1 MIWTMLSKIG
11 MLMSDT
17 VHQEAPDLLLLS
29 GIVSLDTVVN
39 YRDRLVELL
48 TASSAKVVRIDLR
61 DVEVHGSAILTL
73 LISLAREAR
82 KLQKKVIFHDCPQ
95 DLLAVAHASGVS
107 KILELT

>member
-1 MIWTMLSKIG
+1 
-11 MLMSDT
+11 MSET
-17 VHQEAPDLLLLS
+17 VHQEAPDLLRLS

-39 YRDRLVELL
+39 QRDRLVELL
-48 TASSAKVVRIDLR
+48 TASSAEVVRINLR

-73 LISLAREAR
+73 LISLARESR

-107 KILELT
+107 NILELT

>member
-1 MIWTMLSKIG
+1 
-11 MLMSDT
+11 MSDI
-17 VHQEAPDLLLLS
+17 VHQEAPDLLRLS

-48 TASSAKVVRIDLR
+48 IASSAEVVRINLR

-73 LISLAREAR
+73 LISLARESR

-107 KILELT
+107 NILELT